1 MSLTQICPEN
11 RKRGKL
17 PEFFDEISITLIP
30 NHDKDI
36 TRKENYKL
44 ISFMNID
51 ANILNRIL
59 AK

>member
-17 PEFFDEISITLIP
+17 PESFDETSITLIP